1 MGKHKRIKAIDP
13 FLTGPR
19 RGKRV
24 REQKRWEEKQD
35 VAPINPGEQSAPN
48 SFKSMLGTIE
58 DAKKTK
64 AEKKREKAEKRK
76 IEIAALEEGKLFL
89 FLDEHVN
96 KCLFLLFLELFF
108 NVVGIKPVTYPEE
121 GEKLDAFVQ
130 RVSSSANKKIR
141 EERMKILVNSHD
153 EYSDRKT
160 KVSDSNKRRLAL
172 LKKKAEHKKI
182 EKNLDQLEKDF
193 FTEKIA
199 FGDVA
204 RCPPQFTAKPRGG
217 KATVEKSGKKQLH
230 LSAMLS
236 KNATALVK
244 LQASSSSKYKKRK
257 VMTLYERKTFDEK
270 QSAAIEAYIK
280 DQMQRMSGGGNR
292 R

>member
-19 RGKRV
+19 RDKRV

-76 IEIAALEEGKLFL
+76 VEIAALEE
-89 FLDEHVN
+89 
-96 KCLFLLFLELFF
+96 
-108 NVVGIKPVTYPEE
+108 VGIKPVTYPEE
-121 GEKLDAFVQ
+121 GEKMDAFVQ

-153 EYSDRKT
+153 ENSDRKT

-217 KATVEKSGKKQLH
+217 KATEKSGKKQLH

-236 KNATALVK
+236 KNATAPVK
-244 LQASSSSKYKKRK
+244 HQESSSSKYKKRK
-257 VMTLYERKTFDEK
+257 AMTLYERKAFDEK
-270 QSAAIEAYIK
+270 QSAAIEAYRK
-280 DQMQRMSGGGNR
+280 VKMQRMSGGGNR